1 MDKNKC
7 IIYKKMNISVRF
19 LNILIV
25 GGNAVLIGILA
36 ILLIK

>member
-7 IIYKKMNISVRF
+7 IIYKKMNIPVKF
-19 LNILIV
+19 LNVLIV